1 MNNKIYYIQNER
13 KSYDSIICIDN
24 ELQTKLNSLNIN
36 NTFGECVNI
45 ILAISN
51 IDITNPSLTDSEIN
65 LCLSLKQ
72 CLKMIRNRGIFEVG
86 NTPYTTHW
94 DLVAYFCIVSNLIN
108 PSYFKVES
116 KSTQTSDNVV
126 ATNEVLKI

>member
-1 MNNKIYYIQNER
+1 
-13 KSYDSIICIDN
+13 
-24 ELQTKLNSLNIN
+24 
-36 NTFGECVNI
+36 
-45 ILAISN
+45 
-51 IDITNPSLTDSEIN
+51 
-65 LCLSLKQ
+65 
-72 CLKMIRNRGIFEVG
+72 MIRNRGIFEVG

-116 KSTQTSDNVV
+116 KSTQTSDNIV